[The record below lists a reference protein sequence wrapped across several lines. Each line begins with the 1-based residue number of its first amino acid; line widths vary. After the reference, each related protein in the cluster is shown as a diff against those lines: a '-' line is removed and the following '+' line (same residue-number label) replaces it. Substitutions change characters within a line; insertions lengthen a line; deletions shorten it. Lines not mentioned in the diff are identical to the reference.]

1 MTSTTPPAA
10 PAGLQPPVIIPAE
23 LVPEQRGVVAFLSS
37 VNRAGDWILPRLFRV
52 VSFMGNTELDLTSV
66 RIGPGESHIE
76 IRCVW
81 GNVEITVPP
90 DIRLEVD
97 GQSFIGMFE
106 VTQSVASTTSPDA
119 PVLRVTGSA
128 VMGAV
133 TINVIDPNA
142 KGWFEKMRARLKGHG
157 VGPLGRR

>member
-1 MTSTTPPAA
+1 
-10 PAGLQPPVIIPAE
+10 
-23 LVPEQRGVVAFLSS
+23 VVAFLSS

-52 VSFMGNTELDLTSV
+52 VSFLGNTELDLTSV
-66 RIGPGESHIE
+66 RIGPGESHID

-90 DIRLEVD
+90 DIRIEVD

-106 VTQSVASTTSPDA
+106 VAQSVASTTSPDA

-142 KGWFEKMRARLKGHG
+142 KGWFEKMRARLKGKG
-157 VGPLGRR
+157 